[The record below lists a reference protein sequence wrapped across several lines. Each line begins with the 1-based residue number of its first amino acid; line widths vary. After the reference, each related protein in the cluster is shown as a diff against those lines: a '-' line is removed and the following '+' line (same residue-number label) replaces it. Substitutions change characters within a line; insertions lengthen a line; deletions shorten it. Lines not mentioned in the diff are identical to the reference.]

1 MLAMRGGGARGSL
14 ATGISVSLLGIRAAL
29 LINGMLAILVQVLI
43 GRHSGH
49 TPVPGKPDAPS
60 SVRSPRR
67 AT

>member
-49 TPVPGKPDAPS
+49 TPVPGNPDAPS

-67 AT
+67 AA